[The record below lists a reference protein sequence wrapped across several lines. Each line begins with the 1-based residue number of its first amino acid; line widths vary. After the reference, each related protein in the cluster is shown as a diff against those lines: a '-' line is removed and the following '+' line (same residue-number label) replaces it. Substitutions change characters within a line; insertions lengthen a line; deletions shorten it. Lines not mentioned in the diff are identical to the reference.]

1 MTNPTRQE
9 IINAHDAAEGLK
21 NAALPTADFCGDKD
35 KFLMWHKDILKALP
49 PKPQPT
55 MAEVEWD
62 NDKHRFAE
70 AEQNLYGNVIMLG
83 VDDDNMN
90 MIAFLVPPE
99 FGTGIDAAFR
109 ETLTPTGKRYTLT
122 EVQDD

>member
-1 MTNPTRQE
+1 MTNPTRDE
-9 IINAHDAAEGLK
+9 TLSAHDALD
-21 NAALPTADFCGDKD
+21 ALCGRIPEDTHTGA
-35 KFLMWHKDILKALP
+35 LRRRILRALP
-49 PKPQPT
+49 PKPALT
-55 MAEVEWD
+55 MAEIAWD
-62 NDKHRFAE
+62 DDKHYLAE

-122 EVQDD
+122 ETTND

>member
-1 MTNPTRQE
+1 MSTPTRKQ
-9 IINAHDAAEGLK
+9 ILDAYE
-21 NAALPTADFCGDKD
+21 ALDTLCARAPGETPVYAMKS
-35 KFLMWHKDILKALP
+35 LILSALP
-49 PKPQPT
+49 PKPRPT
-55 MAEVEWD
+55 MADLEWD
-62 NDKHRFAE
+62 DDKHYMTE
-70 AEQNLYGNVIMLG
+70 AEQNMYGNVIMLG